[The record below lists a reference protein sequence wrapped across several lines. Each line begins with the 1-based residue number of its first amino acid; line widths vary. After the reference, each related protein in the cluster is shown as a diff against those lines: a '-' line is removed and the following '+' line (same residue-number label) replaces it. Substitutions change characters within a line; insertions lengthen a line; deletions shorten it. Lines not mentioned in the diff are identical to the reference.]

1 MLWLVSSSET
11 SNVLTI
17 DIEKCPHEELIQ
29 CSVGDYVKL
38 WVPRDNPEVVYVFRQ
53 GTIGGQG
60 KLGKIP
66 NLFTK
71 VISNHLSEGLGYET
85 EILSIKGST
94 CTIKCKLISKEET
107 TARKEE
113 KTRIAGARLKKELMK
128 KYVPRESFAIRVQLP
143 KEHSLVEGEE
153 VLLRNRGLDYYV
165 ENATSLEIEF
175 TNQKNEIVASAR
187 SPSGLIRSILRAS
200 FSKIPMIFRLIE
212 IQKPDKYTL
221 PYLEFVQG
229 KIEVVFK

>member
-1 MLWLVSSSET
+1 MRWLVSSSET
-11 SNVLTI
+11 SSVLTI

-29 CSVGDYVKL
+29 CSVGDYVKF
-38 WVPRDNPEVVYVFRQ
+38 WVPRDNPEIVYVFRQ

-66 NLFTK
+66 SQFTK
-71 VISNHLSEGLGYET
+71 VISNHLSQGLQCKT
-85 EILSIKGST
+85 EILSIKGSL
-94 CTIKCKLISKEET
+94 CTIECRLISKEET
-107 TARKEE
+107 LTRRKEASKIAE
-113 KTRIAGARLKKELMK
+113 TRLRKELLR
-128 KYVPRESFAIRVQLP
+128 KYVPGEPFTIRVQLP

-200 FSKIPMIFRLIE
+200 FSKIPMVFRLKE

-221 PYLEFVQG
+221 PYLESIQA